1 MTKPMGVVFEEN
13 DPAIGGVFV
22 ASLAADGAA
31 ATEGTIKVS
40 FFSMLQQK

>member
-1 MTKPMGVVFEEN
+1 MGVVFEEN